1 MRDRLGWSTQSAL
14 NFSRVFELFAK
25 SKKIVDFEALT
36 IDASSLYRIAAP
48 STAASRT
55 SADTVGPASRYKA
68 PASISNVSP

>member
-48 STAASRT
+48 STSPQRAITSRC
-55 SADTVGPASRYKA
+55 
-68 PASISNVSP
+68 SISIPRCSLTTSLR